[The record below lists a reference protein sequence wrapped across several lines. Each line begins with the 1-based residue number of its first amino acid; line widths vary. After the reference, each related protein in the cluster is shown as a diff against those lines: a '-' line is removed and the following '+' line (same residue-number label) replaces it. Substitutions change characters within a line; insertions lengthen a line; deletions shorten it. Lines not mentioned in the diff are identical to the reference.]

1 MLKFL
6 AVMNSTIRC
15 FCYACNVALFASAD
29 ALRRLQRHRIPHRR
43 HRYQVKKKFT
53 FISKQLMG

>member
-29 ALRRLQRHRIPHRR
+29 ALRRLQRHQTARRR
-43 HRYQVKKKFT
+43 HPY
-53 FISKQLMG
+53 